1 MANGAII
8 ITWGTPVRGREM
20 QSLDVFGRSLAYWDE
35 KAKEGKIHAHHE
47 YFAISGNATQRAGT
61 MVIEGELTEL
71 AQLMIDADN
80 TRLLGEASMIVDNLD
95 TCLCEANSEEAIT
108 QYVTVL
114 NDMGLAG

>member
-35 KAKEGKIHAHHE
+35 QAKEGRIHGHHE

-61 MVIEGELTEL
+61 MVIDGDLDQL
-71 AQLMIDADN
+71 ARLMVDEQN
-80 TRLLGEASMIVDNLD
+80 TRLLAEAAQIVENLD
-95 TCLCEANSEEAIT
+95 TSLCESNSDEAIT
-108 QYVTVL
+108 QYVSVL
-114 NDMGLAG
+114 TDMGLT

>member
-8 ITWGTPVRGREM
+8 ITWGNPVRGREM

-35 KAKEGKIHAHHE
+35 QAKEGRIHAHHE

-61 MVIEGELTEL
+61 MVIEGDLDEL
-71 AQLMIDADN
+71 ARLMIDEQN

-95 TCLCEANSEEAIT
+95 TQLCEANSDEAIT
-108 QYVTVL
+108 QYVGVL
-114 NDMGLAG
+114 NDMGLT

>member
-35 KAKEGKIHAHHE
+35 QAKEGRIHGHHE

-61 MVIEGELTEL
+61 MVIDGDLDEL
-71 AQLMIDADN
+71 ARLMVAPEN
-80 TRLLGEASMIVDNLD
+80 TRLLAEASQIVENLD
-95 TCLCEANSEEAIT
+95 TALCEANSDDAINR
-108 QYVTVL
+108 YVSVL
-114 NDMGLAG
+114 TDMGLG

>member
-35 KAKEGKIHAHHE
+35 QAKEGRIHGHHE

-61 MVIEGELTEL
+61 MVIDGDLDEL
-71 AQLMIDADN
+71 ARLMVAPEN
-80 TRLLGEASMIVDNLD
+80 TRLLAEASQIVENLD
-95 TCLCEANSEEAIT
+95 TELCEANSDDAINR
-108 QYVTVL
+108 YVSVL
-114 NDMGLAG
+114 TDMGLG

>member
-35 KAKEGKIHAHHE
+35 KAKEGKIHGHHE

-61 MVIEGELTEL
+61 MVIEGDLDEL
-71 AQLMIDADN
+71 ARLMVDQEN

-95 TCLCEANSEEAIT
+95 TQLCEANSDEAIT
-108 QYVTVL
+108 DYVSVL
-114 NDMGLAG
+114 NDMGLS

>member
-35 KAKEGKIHAHHE
+35 KAKEGRIHGHRE

-61 MVIEGELTEL
+61 MVIEGDLDELGR
-71 AQLMIDADN
+71 LMVDPDN

-95 TCLCEANSEEAIT
+95 TQLCEANSDEAIT
-108 QYVTVL
+108 NYVGVL
-114 NDMGLAG
+114 NDMGLS

>member
-35 KAKEGKIHAHHE
+35 QAKEGRIHGHHE

-61 MVIEGELTEL
+61 MVIDGDLDEL
-71 AQLMIDADN
+71 ALLMVAPEN
-80 TRLLGEASMIVDNLD
+80 TRLLAEASQIVENLD
-95 TCLCEANSEEAIT
+95 TALCEANSDDAINR
-108 QYVTVL
+108 YVSVL
-114 NDMGLAG
+114 TDMGLG

>member
-8 ITWGTPVRGREM
+8 ISWGTPVRGREM

-35 KAKEGKIHAHHE
+35 QAKEGRIHGHHE

-61 MVIEGELTEL
+61 MVIEGDLDQL
-71 AQLMIDADN
+71 ARLMVDEQN

-95 TCLCEANSEEAIT
+95 TQLCEANSDEAIT
-108 QYVTVL
+108 NYVGVL
-114 NDMGLAG
+114 NDMGLT